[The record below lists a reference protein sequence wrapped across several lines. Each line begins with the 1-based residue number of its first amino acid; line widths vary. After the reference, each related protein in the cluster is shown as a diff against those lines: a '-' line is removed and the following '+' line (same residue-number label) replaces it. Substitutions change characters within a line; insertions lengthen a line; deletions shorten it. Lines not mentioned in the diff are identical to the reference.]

1 MGTGMRTNKSFS
13 VPLFGV
19 SHIPEDFFKGTPY
32 SDSKYGD
39 TVYRHNWVSSNRRS
53 ASSAF
58 EVHGYFRIG
67 IHYYVCDLLVNN
79 YGPRC
84 ATMRVTHPNMAL
96 EWKAKV
102 RKWSTKPLRFTYPPS
117 SAPYGDIWQGEKL
130 VGSIYM
136 AGRTLIMYDAPYWIE
151 KFRLRTDM
159 KVTKLEDE
167 RYMIV
172 W

>member
-1 MGTGMRTNKSFS
+1 MRTNKSFS

-84 ATMRVTHPNMAL
+84 ATMRVTNPKMAL

-102 RKWSTKPLRFTYPPS
+102 RKWSTEPLRFTYPS
-117 SAPYGDIWQGEKL
+117 SASPYGDIWQGREW
-130 VGSIYM
+130 VGTVYM
-136 AGRTLIMYDAPYWIE
+136 KGRAFILNDAPYWIE
-151 KFRLRTDM
+151 KFRLHAGM
-159 KVTKLEDE
+159 EVEKLEDE
-167 RYMIV
+167 RYLIV